1 MLFQRIFEEVADL
14 LSVKMFKPYYVKE
27 EGNYIRVMLAYQY
40 FSLLMDEK
48 VYHFV
53 PLEAREIRINR
64 DTQEIENKDAVF
76 VFQKGKKYNR
86 ITLEDLMK
94 IKDFEDHLSIVLSSY
109 MVMPQTKNKK
119 DNIDHAIMEL
129 ERNNLLRL
137 IDKALDER
145 DQAKFQLYTTK
156 LNEM

>member
-109 MVMPQTKNKK
+109 MVMPQTKK
-119 DNIDHAIMEL
+119 
-129 ERNNLLRL
+129 
-137 IDKALDER
+137 
-145 DQAKFQLYTTK
+145 
-156 LNEM
+156 

>member
-1 MLFQRIFEEVADL
+1 MADL